1 MWGQSF
7 LFVPVIWKPFV
18 LLFEGLTFL
27 QWFLCPTELKI
38 IWKYQQMSF
47 FSCLL
52 LSGSL
57 TLTVFTL
64 STPQFSPPSG
74 VLSSS
79 NSSVSALS
87 GLLSPLGLY
96 KECFLSL
103 FYSRGCAL
111 LSLLPK
117 TLLRGLAHQSPGW
130 GSESPGFPW
139 PVTPLC
145 PEHPPEVSRASGV
158 WLAVENGWLFLWGPW
173 SYRAL
178 GLQSISPCREK
189 SKSLLSNGSNEA
201 VFSSAFLSFKGI

>member
-7 LFVPVIWKPFV
+7 LFLPCIWKPFV
-18 LLFEGLTFL
+18 PLFEGLTFL
-27 QWFLCPTELKI
+27 QWFLCPIELKI
-38 IWKYQQMSF
+38 IWKHQRMSF

-52 LSGSL
+52 LSTSL

-79 NSSVSALS
+79 SSSVSALS

-103 FYSRGCAL
+103 FYSWGCAL

-117 TLLRGLAHQSPGW
+117 KLLRGLAHQSPGW
-130 GSESPGFPW
+130 GRGQWIPWLSMIYHPSVPWASPWSQQGLRSL
-139 PVTPLC
+139 TSC
-145 PEHPPEVSRASGV
+145 GK
-158 WLAVENGWLFLWGPW
+158 WLAFLMG
-173 SYRAL
+173 SL
-178 GLQSISPCREK
+178 VTQSIGPTEHL
-189 SKSLLSNGSNEA
+189 SL
-201 VFSSAFLSFKGI
+201 

>member
-7 LFVPVIWKPFV
+7 LFVPFIWKPFV
-18 LLFEGLTFL
+18 PLFEGLTFL
-27 QWFLCPTELKI
+27 QWFLCPTELKM
-38 IWKYQQMSF
+38 IWKHQQMSF

-52 LSGSL
+52 LSASL

-79 NSSVSALS
+79 SSSVSALS

-103 FYSRGCAL
+103 FYFRGCAL

-139 PVTPLC
+139 PVPW
-145 PEHPPEVSRASGV
+145 ASLWSQQGLRSLTSCGK
-158 WLAVENGWLFLWGPW
+158 WLAFLMGSLVIQGIGPTEH
-173 SYRAL
+173 L
-178 GLQSISPCREK
+178 
-189 SKSLLSNGSNEA
+189 SL
-201 VFSSAFLSFKGI
+201 